1 MKIKDTMRT
10 NGMSGIKIPQIKGH
24 VKIRLYNPNT
34 WKQEIIEGDNMI
46 TNALR
51 DIFASNLCG
60 AMKYNDMLPLY
71 SKMLGGVI
79 CFGETLD
86 ISSQGAADDYFIPDN
101 HANTVIAH
109 AGQTP
114 LTSQADD
121 ITRGNPSD
129 TRMAVA
135 DGAVTMAW
143 EWASTAGN
151 GLIKSLGLTHTDV
164 GDAGTGST
172 SDVFKAMTTN
182 INADYGIAP
191 SKIVHFVDSKG
202 YGYTMAVSG
211 TSLTLTKFP
220 MAYSEVGLVGMPFNF
235 VSGIEKTKTITL
247 GTSFGGAPMYFF
259 DKASS
264 KLYFFYNES
273 LSNSVSVDI
282 VNLSDWDNI
291 PSPTHATWSNLGESV
306 GPLNTTIGRF
316 CNLAFD
322 GVYVYLP
329 KFTAIAGNTTGFLKV
344 KLSSTGDQ
352 TFVGIPSGEASGKML
367 SGAFIP
373 NADHRIIAGKSY
385 VINNNV
391 LFRTSIANPD
401 IVYTWAGDN
410 KTVNSNLDQ
419 SESLVGLTCATSG
432 GAAYPSISKFYL
444 ASKFN
449 LPTPVQKTNTQSM
462 VVTYTLTEVS
472 GNE

>member
-1 MKIKDTMRT
+1 MIKDTIKL
-10 NGMSGIKIPQIKGH
+10 NGMNGIKIPQIKGH

-60 AMKYNDMLPLY
+60 VMKYNDMLPLY
-71 SKMLGGVI
+71 SKMLGGLI
-79 CFGETLD
+79 CFGDTLD
-86 ISSQGAADDYFIPDN
+86 VSSQDAADDYFIPDN

-135 DGAVTMAW
+135 DGAVTLAW

-151 GLIKSLGLTHTDV
+151 GLIKSLGLTHADV
-164 GDAGTGST
+164 GDAGTGSNSAAFT
-172 SDVFKAMTTN
+172 AMTAN
-182 INADYGIAP
+182 INANYGLTPA
-191 SKIVHFVDSKG
+191 KHVHFIDADG
-202 YGYTMAVSG
+202 YGYSISVSG

-220 MAYSEVGLVGMPFNF
+220 IAYSEVGLVGIPFDY
-235 VSGIEKTKTITL
+235 VSGIQKTKTITL

-264 KLYFFYNES
+264 KLYFFYNTYAT
-273 LSNSVSVDI
+273 NSVSMDM
-282 VNLSDWDNI
+282 VNLSDWDDI
-291 PSPTHATWSNLGESV
+291 PSPTHAVWDNLGESV
-306 GPLNTTIGRF
+306 GPLSTTADRY
-316 CNLAFD
+316 CNLPFCD
-322 GVYVYLP
+322 GYVYLP
-329 KFTAIAGNTTGFLKV
+329 KFDSIGGNTLGFLKV

-352 TFVGIPSGEASGKML
+352 TFVTGVSGKML
-367 SGAFIP
+367 SGVFQP
-373 NADHRIIAGKSY
+373 NAEHRVIAGKSY

-391 LFRTSIANPD
+391 LYKTAIASPD
-401 IVYTWAGDN
+401 WVYTWAGDN
-410 KTVNSNLDQ
+410 RTVNSNLDQ
-419 SESLVGLTCATSG
+419 NKSLVGMTYINNG
-432 GAAYPSISKFYL
+432 GGYYPSISKFYL

-449 LPTPVQKTNTQSM
+449 LPTPVQKTNTQNM
-462 VVTYTLTEVS
+462 VVTYTLTEVAS
-472 GNE
+472 